1 MNGKL
6 IDVGWHTVR
15 ALALAAVL
23 AGYPLLLAGGNT
35 LPAVVLF
42 FMSTISFWTLLD
54 HSMSPA
60 VNKTVAWPQ
69 ASLPRDLRKLVVLL
83 GATAI
88 AMLLITLATYNR
100 ARIGIDAGLLVW
112 LTLGYNQF
120 LLGHVGFR
128 LNVLR
133 SVRGYSGNT
142 QTRAHR
148 LMRWALSLV
157 HLAFIGFVWQQ
168 MGSVGFTIIGFAT
181 LVGIDALL
189 CLGLGWPIG
198 LLISKQIAAR
208 IKRER
213 AEAARME
220 EPAPMPQARSTR
232 PQRLQSIDEMVE
244 ELRAEDE
251 EYSAWGESQ

>member
-1 MNGKL
+1 MNDSDRKM
-6 IDVGWHTVR
+6 INVGYHTVR

-23 AGYPLLLAGGNT
+23 AGYPLLLVGANVL
-35 LPAVVLF
+35 LPTIAMF
-42 FMSTISFWTLLD
+42 FVSTFVFWALLD
-54 HSMSPA
+54 HSMSPT

-133 SVRGYSGNT
+133 
-142 QTRAHR
+142 
-148 LMRWALSLV
+148 
-157 HLAFIGFVWQQ
+157 
-168 MGSVGFTIIGFAT
+168 
-181 LVGIDALL
+181 
-189 CLGLGWPIG
+189 
-198 LLISKQIAAR
+198 
-208 IKRER
+208 
-213 AEAARME
+213 
-220 EPAPMPQARSTR
+220 
-232 PQRLQSIDEMVE
+232 
-244 ELRAEDE
+244 
-251 EYSAWGESQ
+251 